1 MKMTSKIW
9 RGNNRGVGFAT
20 IPKKYERMFDKNET
34 VKVSGADIAPLFAK
48 IKIHKKRS
56 GVYIP
61 KETCSGLI
69 GKKIDVV
76 FEKVGGFHSTLGSDG
91 RLYIPNHLAGKFKL
105 AGNDIVLIRGT
116 INGHTKEKACLV
128 KKRERGAKREDM
140 VMFDS
145 KLSGSSGIF
154 NIMRK
159 LPKTIKCSKFVKSA
173 ISDFNCGQIDK
184 NKIILYFGK
193 MNPLVINPNFESSAL
208 PYFLGAY
215 FSDGMKK
222 GFNWGITA
230 STFEQARFY
239 VGMHRKLILNS
250 EVSAFVTFTSRVKN
264 DTVRKDLTRK
274 WSRVVDIDLNYKK
287 VRLVK
292 TKVKF
297 APNRNKNGSLTIR
310 EGKQALL
317 LYYNRLVK
325 TLLIDMKQ
333 NPAIGFDFLCG
344 VLEGDGCANAR
355 KRGHISIASNR
366 VEKNVIAYVLNIL
379 DMKYNTYKEEKNK
392 YTIRIGALELIKNL
406 PILKDKIFKYYP
418 KRRKKFIERF
428 CNVGAVRFILG
439 RQLKAS
445 AWVKTYL
452 RKNDILNKEYGLA
465 PYGMKVRKCLKEM
478 LKEIGET
485 ACKQ

>member
-1 MKMTSKIW
+1 
-9 RGNNRGVGFAT
+9 
-20 IPKKYERMFDKNET
+20 
-34 VKVSGADIAPLFAK
+34 
-48 IKIHKKRS
+48 
-56 GVYIP
+56 
-61 KETCSGLI
+61 
-69 GKKIDVV
+69 
-76 FEKVGGFHSTLGSDG
+76 
-91 RLYIPNHLAGKFKL
+91 
-105 AGNDIVLIRGT
+105 
-116 INGHTKEKACLV
+116 
-128 KKRERGAKREDM
+128 
-140 VMFDS
+140 
-145 KLSGSSGIF
+145 
-154 NIMRK
+154 
-159 LPKTIKCSKFVKSA
+159 
-173 ISDFNCGQIDK
+173 
-184 NKIILYFGK
+184 
-193 MNPLVINPNFESSAL
+193 
-208 PYFLGAY
+208 
-215 FSDGMKK
+215 
-222 GFNWGITA
+222 
-230 STFEQARFY
+230 
-239 VGMHRKLILNS
+239 
-250 EVSAFVTFTSRVKN
+250 
-264 DTVRKDLTRK
+264 
-274 WSRVVDIDLNYKK
+274 
-287 VRLVK
+287 
-292 TKVKF
+292 
-297 APNRNKNGSLTIR
+297 
-310 EGKQALL
+310 
-317 LYYNRLVK
+317 LVK

-452 RKNDILNKEYGLA
+452 RKNDILNKEYGLT